1 MGFIEAVKGAVVPKA
16 PRPSP
21 SNVAAVSVP
30 DYYYAQR
37 SGSVSKSYADV
48 DFVYEVVGR
57 ISSAAGTLPV
67 KIFQHSE
74 ADEGSYRVE
83 VSNHPASKL
92 LRKPNPQT
100 PRSLLISSTVGDLCL
115 WGNAFWLKVRPSGVS
130 DIPPTELWRLRPDRM
145 EPIPSRTDGTIE
157 GWVHRIGDRAD
168 VYSASD
174 VVHFRNYN
182 PNDDYVGA
190 SPLSAMRYMVEL
202 GRDGTSAAIDL
213 WRNGVTPHVAVQS
226 NSTLSDGAI
235 ERLGRQFRSLLAGS
249 GNRFRVPILEEGM
262 EIRAL
267 GLNPK
272 DSEFLNTMKL
282 TRMRVAAAFGYP
294 LPEAY
299 SETVSPEEMRRALYA
314 DAVMPWLKLIEEAM
328 ELSLMDEWGSPDIFP
343 QFLTRHILDPDMPAR
358 FAAYKDGVY
367 AGWLPPAYVQQIED
381 IPPGHVTYVPVN
393 MGEVDSE
400 GHLVTTPYQNRG
412 NGGGSTPNT
421 SSGGMG
427 GDQGQ
432 GAGPTTGSGNAK
444 LGVPW
449 HEGKA
454 STPSGS

>member
-1 MGFIEAVKGAVVPKA
+1 MGIIETVKGAVVPKA
-16 PRPSP
+16 PRPS
-21 SNVAAVSVP
+21 SAGAVALSVP
-30 DYYYAQR
+30 DYYQAQR
-37 SGSVSKSYADV
+37 LGSVSKSYADV
-48 DFVYEVVGR
+48 DFVYEIVGR
-57 ISSAAGTLPV
+57 IASAAGTLPIKV
-67 KIFQHSE
+67 YRHS
-74 ADEGSYRVE
+74 DSTEGSYRVE
-83 VSNHPASKL
+83 VPNHPASAL
-92 LRKPNPQT
+92 IRRPNPQT
-100 PRSLLISSTVGDLCL
+100 SRSLLISSTVGDLCL
-115 WGNAFWLKVRPSGVS
+115 WGNAFWLKVRPAGLTS
-130 DIPPTELWRLRPDRM
+130 DIPPVELWRLRPDRM
-145 EPIPSRTDGTIE
+145 EPIPSKADGTID
-157 GWVHRIGDRAD
+157 GWIHRIGDRTD
-168 VYSASD
+168 VYPASE
-174 VVHFRNYN
+174 VIHFRNYN
-182 PNDDYVGA
+182 PNDDFIGA

-226 NSTLSDGAI
+226 TSTLSDGAI
-235 ERLGRQFRSLLAGS
+235 ERLGRQFRSLLAGQ

-262 EIRAL
+262 EIKAL

-282 TRMRVAAAFGYP
+282 TRSRVAGAFGYP
-294 LPEAY
+294 LPESY
-299 SETVSPEEMRRALYA
+299 SQTTSPEEMRRALYA

-328 ELSLMDEWGSPDIFP
+328 EMSLMDEWGDTAIFP

-367 AGWLPPAYVQQIED
+367 AGWLPPSYIQQIED

-393 MGEVDSE
+393 MGEVDAE

-412 NGGGSTPNT
+412 GGSPQNT

-432 GAGPTTGSGNAK
+432 GAGPTTGNGNAK
-444 LGVPW
+444 TGVPW
-449 HEGKA
+449 WEGKG